1 MSSVEDDDESYRSF
15 RFLLPNVGDTEEVE
29 RYESG
34 GFHPVHLGD
43 LFDEGRYRVV
53 HKLGAGGFATIW
65 LARDLLESS
74 WVALKIVLA
83 EESQSVEASATL
95 AHNIVSES
103 FHDSRFV
110 TYERYFHIEGPNGR
124 HLCLVLPVLGPSA
137 YRVSH
142 YLESRIQPRLA
153 RNVALQAAEALADL
167 HSRGLCHGD
176 LTPANIMFRIKD
188 FDHVSED
195 EIYDLLGRP
204 ETGPLETES
213 GEPAGPEAPGYIV
226 KTLDFLKARRPI
238 ISEAIC
244 LIDFDNAFLASS
256 PPEKLLPTPVEYLA
270 PEVAAGLS
278 GGKASDIW
286 ALGCSILRLRSGE
299 GLFSAYDIGSPVD
312 LLVAIHRFLGK
323 MPTAWGNPVFDSEG
337 RPRKTFSKGAQL
349 SGLTDQVTEQQSI
362 EGWIKKIFDQPG
374 TGPYRPKDQVPNTEE
389 HPFYNPHEVSHAPF
403 YAWKFWEPSA
413 INFRGKYF
421 RGYNHEWHA
430 LVDELPKISNGEAG
444 LLFDLISKILVYE
457 PTERSAA
464 REILDHPWFH
474 IDDDIVL
481 AYRYI

>member
-1 MSSVEDDDESYRSF
+1 MSSLEDDDDSSYSF
-15 RFLLPNVGDTEEVE
+15 RFLLPNVGETEEVE
-29 RYESG
+29 RYETG

-43 LFDEGRYRVV
+43 LFDKGWYRVV

-65 LARDLLESS
+65 LARDLLELS

-95 AHNIVSES
+95 AHSIVSES
-103 FHDSRFV
+103 LHDPRFV
-110 TYERYFHIEGPNGR
+110 THERYFHIEGPNGR

-188 FDHVSED
+188 FDHISED
-195 EIYDLLGRP
+195 EIYDLLGKP

-213 GEPAGPEAPGYIV
+213 GEPAGPEAPRYIV

-238 ISEAIC
+238 I
-244 LIDFDNAFLASS
+244 
-256 PPEKLLPTPVEYLA
+256 K
-270 PEVAAGLS
+270 
-278 GGKASDIW
+278 
-286 ALGCSILRLRSGE
+286 R
-299 GLFSAYDIGSPVD
+299 
-312 LLVAIHRFLGK
+312 
-323 MPTAWGNPVFDSEG
+323 
-337 RPRKTFSKGAQL
+337 
-349 SGLTDQVTEQQSI
+349 QSI

-374 TGPYRPKDQVPNTEE
+374 TGPYRPKDQVSNTEE

-403 YAWKFWEPSA
+403 YAWKFWELSA

-430 LVDELPKISNGEAG
+430 LVDELPKISNEEAG

-457 PTERSAA
+457 PTER
-464 REILDHPWFH
+464 
-474 IDDDIVL
+474 
-481 AYRYI
+481 YI